1 MITDHHGSLF
11 RVKFLLLSLLKKY
24 SMRDAVLKA
33 AFLPYLCLSCVTL
46 LEKIK
51 LVPLSLDK
59 AVCLQEPE
67 H

>member
-11 RVKFLLLSLLKKY
+11 RVKLLLLSLLKKY
-24 SMRDAVLKA
+24 SMTDAILKA
-33 AFLPYLCLSCVTL
+33 ACLPCLCLSCMTL

-51 LVPLSLDK
+51 LVPPSLDK